1 MASSTPRGSARFRP
15 RRFGGSEASSKG
27 RTFSHASSDSRVIG
41 GPRCSPSI
49 SCVTKAPPPAVAHSI
64 SLLATAHPASYAPG
78 HVWPLHPDQP
88 ERPGCSST
96 VKWGA
101 TLQTRLGRVFASFA
115 VRGSSRNLGGFPG
128 AGAWV
133 PVEAAEQLSQHLKL
147 LHAWSKA
154 HEPLGVWVTGE
165 R

>member
-1 MASSTPRGSARFRP
+1 
-15 RRFGGSEASSKG
+15 
-27 RTFSHASSDSRVIG
+27 
-41 GPRCSPSI
+41 
-49 SCVTKAPPPAVAHSI
+49 
-64 SLLATAHPASYAPG
+64 
-78 HVWPLHPDQP
+78 VWPLHPDQP

-96 VKWGA
+96 VQWGA

-154 HEPLGVWVTGE
+154 HEPLDPVLRFLIRFELSEIEYLLDLEAVVAAQRWQAVAQWMHLLLQRLASLQETTKLDLRRRGWSFLLKGG
-165 R
+165 